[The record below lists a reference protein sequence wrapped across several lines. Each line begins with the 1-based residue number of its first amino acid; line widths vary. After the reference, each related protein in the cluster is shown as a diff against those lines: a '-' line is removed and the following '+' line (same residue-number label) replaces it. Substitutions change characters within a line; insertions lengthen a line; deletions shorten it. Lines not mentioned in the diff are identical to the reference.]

1 MQQPPHRAAL
11 AAALMMCLASAGSAQ
26 DLIGIASDGVYTI
39 DPVTGATG
47 VSISQYY
54 LDGAT
59 DTAEPDVVYARLDA
73 LDLLARID
81 LVAGTVEPISSM
93 SLPPRDLAHDH
104 ARGLLYGTDGL
115 ALQAIAVPSGIVTVV
130 GTFSASGGPW
140 APSPNGVLA
149 LGYDNGRDRLLGTD
163 GSHLWAID
171 PLSGACSWIGFH
183 GVPGIQDLH
192 VDAATDR
199 IYAVTAPQS
208 ELYEL
213 DPDTA
218 EATRIAPL
226 LDGPFTGLASTGSRT
241 TGTSYCVAAPNST
254 GTAAVTEVYSPGVV
268 SSQHL
273 LVATRDLPP
282 GQPCLMMASLAPGW
296 VGGFLGSEGNL
307 CLLGNVASFQ
317 SQLAWA
323 GPDGRVL
330 QDLDLTAFPT
340 RPLPTAVQPGD
351 QWHFQ
356 AWYRDQGRSGPTTNF
371 SQPIALLMQ

>member
-1 MQQPPHRAAL
+1 MHNRRRSTAL
-11 AAALMMCLASAGSAQ
+11 TLAILTLTGVGAGQ
-26 DLIGIASDGVYTI
+26 DLIGVAADGIYTI
-39 DPVTGATG
+39 DPNTGATG
-47 VSISQYY
+47 VAISQYY

-59 DTAEPDVVYARLDA
+59 DAAEADVIYTRLDA
-73 LDLLARID
+73 LDLLARVD
-81 LVAGTVEPISSM
+81 LQTGTIEALGTM
-93 SLPPRDLAHDH
+93 SLTPRELAHDH
-104 ARGLLYGTDGL
+104 ARGILYGTDGL
-115 ALQAIAVPSGIVTVV
+115 ALQVIAVPSGATTVA
-130 GTFSASGGPW
+130 GPFTAPGGPW
-140 APSPNGVLA
+140 SPTPNGIIS
-149 LGYDNGRDRLLGTD
+149 LGYDNGRDRLLGCD
-163 GSHLWAID
+163 GDHLWSID
-171 PLSGACSWIGFH
+171 PATGTCTWIGAH

-192 VDAATDR
+192 VQASSGR
-199 IYAVTAPQS
+199 IFAVTAPQS

-218 EATRIAPL
+218 WATRIAPL
-226 LDGPFTGLASTGSRT
+226 LDGPFSGLASTGSRQV
-241 TGTSYCVAAPNST
+241 GTSYCVAAPNST
-254 GTAAVTEVYSPGVV
+254 GAAAVTEVFSPGVV

-282 GQPCLMMASLAPGW
+282 GQPCLLMASLAPGW

-307 CLLGNVASFQ
+307 CLLGNIAAFRSEL
-317 SQLAWA
+317 SWA

-330 QDLDLTAFPT
+330 QDLDLSAFPT